1 MSYFQYYEI
10 RPCVNRLGQ
19 IESFLGGSDENGNP
33 KPEGSF
39 EAARL
44 VGLPVFWTLYGHKD
58 GGMEAIGDFK
68 TFDGAYETME
78 SILHPLVEAR
88 DFLND
93 IPGMEK
99 GCVEMRSK
107 LEDILNQSTTRE
119 RL

>member
-1 MSYFQYYEI
+1 
-10 RPCVNRLGQ
+10 
-19 IESFLGGSDENGNP
+19 
-33 KPEGSF
+33 
-39 EAARL
+39 
-44 VGLPVFWTLYGHKD
+44 
-58 GGMEAIGDFK
+58 
-68 TFDGAYETME
+68 ME